1 MTRLDIFLS
10 QLDGLVVFLAA
21 AHEEVFDLI
30 HMQELTWFPMSQD
43 PRIPA
48 TATAYKIAV
57 SNAAFLL
64 GYAYLESF
72 LADVARQIYLRRPG
86 MLPRE
91 RQLAYQEIVNA
102 ASKDELLLLM
112 VTKEI
117 RSVFGGSIEEV
128 QRHFVQRLQ
137 IAWPDE
143 PKIVVASKIRN
154 CLMHNGAIVDE
165 RLAMTESSFSIG
177 SNIQLDPGDVHS
189 YGLAARSFASQL
201 WADAYQRHLRET
213 EQSGSA

>member
-1 MTRLDIFLS
+1 MTRLDILLS

-30 HMQELTWFPMSQD
+30 HVHELTWFPMSRD
-43 PRIPA
+43 PRVSA
-48 TATAYKIAV
+48 TATAYRIAV

-72 LADVARQIYLRRPG
+72 LADVARQVYLRRPR
-86 MLPRE
+86 MLPRG

-102 ASKDELLLLM
+102 SSKDEMLLLM
-112 VTKEI
+112 LGKEI
-117 RSVFGGSIEEV
+117 RSVFGGSIEEI
-128 QRHFVQRLQ
+128 QRHFAQKLQ

-143 PKIVVASKIRN
+143 PKIIVASKLRN
-154 CLMHNGAIVDE
+154 CLMHNGAVVDE
-165 RLAMTESSFSIG
+165 RLATAESSFSIG

-201 WADAYQRHLRET
+201 WADAHQRHLRET

>member
-1 MTRLDIFLS
+1 MTRLDVFLS

-21 AHEEVFDLI
+21 AREEVFDLI
-30 HMQELTWFPMSQD
+30 HKHELTWFPMSQD
-43 PRIPA
+43 PHVPE
-48 TATAYKIAV
+48 TAMAYKNAI

-72 LADVARQIYLRRPG
+72 LADIARQVYLRRPS

-102 ASKDELLLLM
+102 ESKDDLLLLM
-112 VTKEI
+112 VMKEI

-128 QRHFVQRLQ
+128 QRHFTQKLQ

-165 RLAMTESSFSIG
+165 RLAAAESAFPLG
-177 SNIQLDPGDVHS
+177 SSIQLGPDDVNS
-189 YGLAARSFASQL
+189 YGLAARSFASRL
-201 WADAYQRHLRET
+201 WADAHQRHFRET
-213 EQSGSA
+213 G

>member
-1 MTRLDIFLS
+1 MSRLDILLS

-30 HMQELTWFPMSQD
+30 HMHELTWFPMSQD
-43 PRIPA
+43 PRVPA
-48 TATAYKIAV
+48 TAAAYRNAI

-64 GYAYLESF
+64 GYAYLEPF
-72 LADVARQIYLRRPG
+72 LADVARQVYLCRPS

-91 RQLAYQEIVNA
+91 RQLAYPEVVNA
-102 ASKDELLLLM
+102 ASKDDLLHLM
-112 VTKEI
+112 VAREV

-128 QRHFVQRLQ
+128 QRHFTQRLQ
-137 IAWPDE
+137 LAWPDE
-143 PKIVVASKIRN
+143 PKIIVASKIRN

-165 RLAMTESSFSIG
+165 RLATAECSFSIG
-177 SNIQLDPGDVHS
+177 STIQLDPGDVHS

-201 WADAYQRHLRET
+201 WADAWQRHLRET
-213 EQSGSA
+213 R

>member
-1 MTRLDIFLS
+1 MPLTQRNDEMTRLDVFLS

-21 AHEEVFDLI
+21 AHEEVFDII
-30 HMQELTWFPMSQD
+30 HMHELTWFPMSQD
-43 PRIPA
+43 PRIPE

-72 LADVARQIYLRRPG
+72 LADVARQVYLRRPG

-91 RQLAYQEIVNA
+91 HQLAYQEIVNA

-128 QRHFVQRLQ
+128 QRHFAQRLQ

-154 CLMHNGAIVDE
+154 CLMHKGAIV
-165 RLAMTESSFSIG
+165 
-177 SNIQLDPGDVHS
+177 
-189 YGLAARSFASQL
+189 
-201 WADAYQRHLRET
+201 
-213 EQSGSA
+213 